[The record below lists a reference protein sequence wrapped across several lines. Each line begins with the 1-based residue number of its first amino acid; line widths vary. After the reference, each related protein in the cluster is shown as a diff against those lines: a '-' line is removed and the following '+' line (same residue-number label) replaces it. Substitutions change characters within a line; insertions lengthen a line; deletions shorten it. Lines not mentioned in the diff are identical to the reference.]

1 MVVYSE
7 GLQILLREK
16 VIPPPC
22 DKPQGFYAEGKIY
35 WNLACKLCSLV
46 ITQTSVL
53 LKSFTDIQFLTY
65 SVCEMSRKDK
75 WKKQDNP
82 SIMQQPPPH
91 LLFELL
97 HQSVFLPLQ
106 QSHLIL
112 GLLLLRGRQLQQ
124 GDVSVLLADSSQQRL
139 LPVRWGRTSWH
150 LTTQVNSSIIIY
162 YSLCKIIPPAGGG

>member
-1 MVVYSE
+1 
-7 GLQILLREK
+7 
-16 VIPPPC
+16 
-22 DKPQGFYAEGKIY
+22 
-35 WNLACKLCSLV
+35 
-46 ITQTSVL
+46 
-53 LKSFTDIQFLTY
+53 
-65 SVCEMSRKDK
+65 MSRKDK

-139 LPVRWGRTSWH
+139 LPVR
-150 LTTQVNSSIIIY
+150 
-162 YSLCKIIPPAGGG
+162 